1 VRWTAQAAPKPP
13 NRTLDL
19 QDIDAGGGALYAV
32 GIEQGQC
39 GEGSCGGGIVLRRS
53 GTSWIR
59 EAPGYLLL
67 GVSVLGPSDAWAVG
81 RWAYGSLLL
90 HRNSTVWEPAPP
102 PDTPGSATLEAV
114 SASASNSL
122 FAVGHQLIPS
132 DGSTR
137 TLALK
142 APSTRSGAVAGE
154 TGVGNA
160 DVSWFGPENGTT
172 TSDQFGHFLVG
183 GLNAGRY
190 DFFATQQGCSPA
202 RRTVSIAAGKTIG
215 LSLRPTC

>member
-1 VRWTAQAAPKPP
+1 VPSP
-13 NRTLDL
+13 NLGDSESRNDL
-19 QDIDAGGGALYAV
+19 NAV
-32 GIEQGQC
+32 VAI
-39 GEGSCGGGIVLRRS
+39 S
-53 GTSWIR
+53 
-59 EAPGYLLL
+59 PNN
-67 GVSVLGPSDAWAVG
+67 AWAVG
-81 RWAYGSLLL
+81 TYSDFASFRALTL
-90 HRNSTVWEPAPP
+90 HRSATAREPAPP
-102 PDTPGSATLEAV
+102 PDTPGYATLEAV
-114 SASASNSL
+114 GASASNSL
-122 FAVGHQLIPS
+122 FAVGNQLMFS

-137 TLALK
+137 TLALR

-183 GLNAGRY
+183 GLNAGTY